1 MVIPP
6 VILSM
11 LLYLS
16 SVEETYILHAT
27 RSEVR
32 KTCGFYTLVCGV
44 CVARRL
50 CWEYGNH
57 FKRYETFS
65 LGGVGVGEYLDN
77 EFQMVLSTLLKYE
90 IFTSG
95 SGKERWITTTVRTFF
110 SSLHFTLFVYV
121 DECARL
127 LSRHDVV

>member
-16 SVEETYILHAT
+16 LVEETYILHAT

-44 CVARRL
+44 CLARRL

-57 FKRYETFS
+57 FQRDGTA
-65 LGGVGVGEYLDN
+65 LRGEYLDN

-95 SGKERWITTTVRTFF
+95 SGKK
-110 SSLHFTLFVYV
+110 
-121 DECARL
+121 DG
-127 LSRHDVV
+127 